1 MFIVDIRNTINWAIT
16 ILRMNFKMGSYISK
30 ILIITS
36 LIIAS
41 LSGFAQQAKSYEEAI
56 IMGDKNF
63 DLQNFPD
70 AKAYYQMAL
79 TFKAKDDY
87 ANKQIKQI
95 VFEMSSQMDRE
106 DRYLE
111 IIDRADPLF
120 ENNKLDEATT
130 EYAKAL
136 AIIPDDKYAQSQ
148 IDKIKDI
155 QTNQKENLE
164 AFNNLM
170 SKGKKLSKDRKYDLA
185 VESFTQASKLFPN
198 NTEPTKLINIAKEEK
213 VEYDDKLAVY
223 TEEVELANRY
233 INVKNYAEALIH
245 LNKAYEI
252 FPENWVVKEEI
263 EKYQPLAKNQQEYRT
278 EVEKAD
284 EFYVNRNYSA
294 AKETYSKASVLW
306 PENNYS
312 TDMIVKIDELLSLQM
327 KDLDANYN
335 KSIISAD
342 SLFNINDLQSA
353 NAEYNFALSLKPKEA
368 YPKTRIEEINAI
380 FEAQR
385 QKLEADYANIIK
397 SADSLF
403 TVANYVES
411 KSKYELALTVRPE
424 DEHPTNKILEI
435 ENLLLAQAKQDELQ
449 TNYNTII
456 AAADALVVSKQYEDA
471 ISKYNEAIAL
481 KADEKYPSER
491 IAEIENVIAN
501 AAQQKIIDENYNAQM
516 TLAKRMFAEN
526 NLTDARNT
534 FLAASEI
541 KPLETEPKSEITK
554 IDLIINEKETKA
566 RIDKQY
572 QDLVNKGD
580 SLNNLKMFDESIL
593 VFTEALTVKPGD
605 TYATDRIQTVQND
618 KVEYQKLMDIK
629 QAYETAIK
637 EADNL
642 FADKN
647 YLLSKTAYQKAS
659 EIKVNEAY
667 PISQITE
674 INGIL
679 ARMAAENTK
688 KYNEA
693 IVKADNFFE
702 ASNLSEAIMQY
713 KIASSL
719 KPEETYP
726 KSKIAESNTLIEEKL
741 RLIRN
746 EYNLAIADADKLYAT
761 KIYDKAIAA
770 YQKADLIFPE
780 ENYPEEMI
788 TKILK
793 LIETN
798 AIVDVI
804 NTNTVIKSGTT
815 EKLTFEPVR
824 INVRKSNY
832 VFVKAK
838 NISEKPFKIIFGYGS
853 NKGKNG
859 GFVVQV
865 PAGEDLN
872 DYIIRVGNQYKWFS
886 EDNNWISI
894 YPENGDIEIS
904 LLRISTS
911 E

>member
-1 MFIVDIRNTINWAIT
+1 MFIVDIRNTINWAIKN
-16 ILRMNFKMGSYISK
+16 LRMNFKMGSYISK

-41 LSGFAQQAKSYEEAI
+41 LSVFAQQAKSYDEAI

-63 DLQNFPD
+63 NQQNFPD

-79 TFKAKDDY
+79 TFKAKDKY

-120 ENNKLDEATT
+120 DSNKLDEATA

-136 AIIPDDKYAQSQ
+136 AIIPDDKYAQSR
-148 IDKIKDI
+148 IAKIKDI

-170 SKGKKLSKDRKYDLA
+170 SKGKKLSKDRKYDEA
-185 VESFTQASKLFPN
+185 VESFTEASKIFPN
-198 NTEPTKLINIAKEEK
+198 NGEPIKLINAAKEEK
-213 VEYDDKLAVY
+213 VEYQAKLAVY

-233 INVKNYAEALIH
+233 INVKNYVEALIH

-252 FPENWVVKEEI
+252 FPENWVVKDEI
-263 EKYQPLAKNQQEYRT
+263 DKYQPLAKNQQEYKT

-284 EFYVNRNYSA
+284 ELYVNRNYAA

-306 PENNYS
+306 PENNYA
-312 TDMIVKIDELLSLQM
+312 TDMIVKIDESLSLQM
-327 KDLDANYN
+327 KDLDVNYS
-335 KSIISAD
+335 KSINSAD
-342 SLFNINDLQSA
+342 SLFNISELKSA
-353 NAEYNFALSLKPKEA
+353 NAEYNFALSLKPNES
-368 YPKTRIEEINAI
+368 YPKTKIAEINAV
-380 FEAQR
+380 FEGQR
-385 QKLEADYANIIK
+385 LKLEADYANIIK
-397 SADSLF
+397 SGDSLF
-403 TVANYVES
+403 TNINYTEA

-424 DEHPTNKILEI
+424 DQHPVNKILEI
-435 ENLLLAQAKQDELQ
+435 ENLLLAQAKQNELQ

-456 AAADALVVSKQYEDA
+456 AAADAFVVSKQYDDA

-481 KADEKYPSER
+481 KADEDYPTKR
-491 IAEIENVIAN
+491 IAEIESVIAN

-516 TLAKRMFAEN
+516 TLAKRLFAEN
-526 NLTDARNT
+526 NLNDARNT

-541 KPLETEPKSEITK
+541 KPLESEPKNEITK

-580 SLNNLKMFDESIL
+580 SLDNLKMFDESIM

-605 TYATDRIQTVQND
+605 TYATDRIQTVGNN
-618 KVEYQKLMDIK
+618 KIEHQKLMDTK

-637 EADNL
+637 EADLL
-642 FADKN
+642 FADKD
-647 YLLSKTAYQKAS
+647 YLQSKTAYEKAS
-659 EIKVNEAY
+659 GIITNEAY
-667 PISQITE
+667 PVSQITE

-679 ARMAAENTK
+679 TRMAAENTR

-693 IVKADNFFE
+693 IAKADNFFE
-702 ASNLSEAIMQY
+702 ASNLSEAVMQY
-713 KIASSL
+713 KIASSI
-719 KPEETYP
+719 KPEEAYP

-741 RLIRN
+741 RLVRN
-746 EYNLAIADADKLYAT
+746 EYNLAIADADKLYAS

-780 ENYPEEMI
+780 ENYSEEMI
-788 TKILK
+788 AKILK

-798 AIVDVI
+798 AIVDVVS
-804 NTNTVIKSGTT
+804 TNTVIKSGTT
-815 EKLTFEPVR
+815 KKLNFEPVR

-832 VFVKAK
+832 IFVKAK

-853 NKGKNG
+853 SKGKNG

-865 PAGEDLN
+865 PAGEELN

-911 E
+911 D